1 MDGKKI
7 ILTIQEL
14 KMWKRRRDELNRE
27 LKKLPRRERMLRKG
41 ELVKIEQQ
49 IEYYS
54 KLIHDMKKTV
64 RPAGLSSFLGSLFLP
79 K

>member
-7 ILTIQEL
+7 ILTIEEL
-14 KMWKRRRDELNRE
+14 KMWIHRREELEKE
-27 LKKLPRRERMLRKG
+27 LKRLPGHERALRKG

-54 KLIHDMKKTV
+54 KLVRDMKQTV
-64 RPAGLSSFLGSLFLP
+64 RPAGLSSFLGSLFLT